1 MEEPMKLMKLAEL
14 ESTAAAEI
22 SLFQRLSLGNGRK
35 PLRLAPWP
43 TDIWEQLE
51 ACCEPLTVKSCADEG
66 LLPGSGFSTVTENV
80 PAEVASPVAVSC
92 VLETK
97 VVASAVLP
105 SIT

>member
-1 MEEPMKLMKLAEL
+1 MAL
-14 ESTAAAEI
+14 EM

-51 ACCEPLTVKSCADEG
+51 DCCEPLTVKFWADEE
-66 LLPGSGFSTVTENV
+66 LLPGSGFSTVTEKV
-80 PAEVASPVAVSC
+80 PAEVALPVAVSL

-97 VVASAVLP
+97 VVERAVLP
-105 SIT
+105 NIT